1 MVKRNQSLLTYLHQR
16 LASGQRQEF
25 IQRRRFTKGQYL
37 IEQDEQPQQ
46 VYILTRGVVK
56 CFITEENGRSY
67 VLEFLGEG
75 EIVGEL
81 EGLLESTNL
90 STIEALTEVE
100 AYQISQDLFRNELV
114 TDPAFNQLLLQ
125 ELALRLSRTARRAS
139 YQQIFP
145 MEYAVL
151 HVLFLFGESGLPI
164 SKQDLADYVAVP
176 LRSLNRVLKSLAAQN
191 LFTTFTTGQL
201 IASPEKLLELMR
213 SYY

>member
-1 MVKRNQSLLTYLHQR
+1 MVKRNQPLLTYLHQR
-16 LASGQRQEF
+16 IASGQPNEF
-25 IQRRRFTKGQYL
+25 NKRRRFAKGQHL
-37 IEQDEQPQQ
+37 IEQGDQPQQ

-75 EIVGEL
+75 EILGEL

-100 AYQISQDLFRNELV
+100 TYQISHDFFRNELV
-114 TDPAFNQLLLQ
+114 ADPAFNQLLLR

-151 HVLFLFGESGLPI
+151 NVLYLFGESGFPI

-176 LRSLNRVLKSLAAQN
+176 VRSLNRVLTSLAAKN
-191 LFTTFTTGQL
+191 LFTTFTSGQL
-201 IASPEKLLELMR
+201 MASPEKLLELMQT
-213 SYY
+213 YY

>member
-1 MVKRNQSLLTYLHQR
+1 MVKRNESFLTYLQQR
-16 LASGQRQEF
+16 IASSQRQEF
-25 IQRRRFTKGQYL
+25 IQRRRFAKGQHL
-37 IEQDEQPQQ
+37 IEQGDQPQQ

-75 EIVGEL
+75 EILGEL

-114 TDPAFNQLLLQ
+114 ADPAFNQLLLQ

-151 HVLFLFGESGLPI
+151 NILYLFGESGLPI

-176 LRSLNRVLKSLAAQN
+176 LRSLNRVLTSLAAQN